1 MARPLNRGSRTGSS
15 SHPRAQFTRF
25 TSEENDRLVRLCR
38 KRKLTVQS
46 FMHAAAMRALN
57 EAELGKKTDVERRR
71 DEEEGSREREYA
83 PQGLGLRERLR
94 ESSVDDEP
102 RERESREEIE
112 RPMIAP
118 STAPMLTRVMAADE
132 IGILARTIVESPTS
146 TRRDVLAAAVRS
158 LARGRSRDE
167 AVRLA
172 EDLDAEIRR
181 LGGGEVPKTALERVR
196 ARAAK

>member
-1 MARPLNRGSRTGSS
+1 
-15 SHPRAQFTRF
+15 
-25 TSEENDRLVRLCR
+25 LCR